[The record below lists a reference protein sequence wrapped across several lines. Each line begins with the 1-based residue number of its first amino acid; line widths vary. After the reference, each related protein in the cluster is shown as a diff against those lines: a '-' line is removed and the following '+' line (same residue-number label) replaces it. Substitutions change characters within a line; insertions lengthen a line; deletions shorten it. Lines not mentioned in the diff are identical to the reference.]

1 MFIIALSVTSGSISI
16 ASLGTVIGVP
26 VGVASASFSLAFSMS
41 KSIVKKLLKTTRNK
55 KKKHNKIVM
64 LARGKLNSIEIKLA
78 ETLINSEFRESIRMM
93 KTQRSDT
100 EKSYMIKKG
109 KRKGIDEIIRQNAC
123 KNNVI
128 LLFKV

>member
-26 VGVASASFSLAFSMS
+26 VGVARASFSLAFSMS

-64 LARGKLNSIEIKLA
+64 LVRGKLNSIEIKLA
-78 ETLINSEFRESIRMM
+78 EALINSELRESIRMM

>member
-1 MFIIALSVTSGSISI
+1 
-16 ASLGTVIGVP
+16 
-26 VGVASASFSLAFSMS
+26 
-41 KSIVKKLLKTTRNK
+41 
-55 KKKHNKIVM
+55 M

-78 ETLINSEFRESIRMM
+78 EALINSELRESIRMM

-100 EKSYMIKKG
+100 EKNYMIKEG
-109 KRKGIDEIIRQNAC
+109 KSKDIVDEIIRQNAC

>member
-1 MFIIALSVTSGSISI
+1 
-16 ASLGTVIGVP
+16 
-26 VGVASASFSLAFSMS
+26 MS

-78 ETLINSEFRESIRMM
+78 EALINSKLRESIRMM

-100 EKSYMIKKG
+100 EKSYMIKEG

>member
-78 ETLINSEFRESIRMM
+78 VTLINSEFRESIRMM